1 MSQTK
6 CRVTFDTCFW
16 HSFYAPSFG
25 TPSFALHGSLFNHFL
40 ISGNYSSANQIFGKS
55 LLMLPW
61 KAKLLMKQ
69 DRKVGQKLVS
79 KVTLHFVWGHLSR
92 KHTLYWTY
100 WPFLCRRHNYL
111 PFIVELLKFLAAENQ
126 LTSVYEKAK
135 EKSIALQKKKE
146 ERKAGLATNSFFL
159 FLS

>member
-1 MSQTK
+1 M
-6 CRVTFDTCFW
+6 
-16 HSFYAPSFG
+16 
-25 TPSFALHGSLFNHFL
+25 
-40 ISGNYSSANQIFGKS
+40 
-55 LLMLPW
+55 
-61 KAKLLMKQ
+61 
-69 DRKVGQKLVS
+69 
-79 KVTLHFVWGHLSR
+79 
-92 KHTLYWTY
+92 
-100 WPFLCRRHNYL
+100 